1 MFLLLQDRMETRL
14 LRRPKKTMSIMFIT
28 FNWAPLNYCFPV
40 FDLLHWLTIPLPL
53 SVSLSDLND
62 LVPPT
67 PTKVSVYLCIAYR
80 ADASTLEHSTYS
92 PPPPPTSRFTSVSLW
107 ATTVMPP
114 LLTASFITDE
124 SKIIY

>member
-92 PPPPPTSRFTSVSLW
+92 PPPPPHLRHALLASVFEPQQLCRLYLRQVSLL
-107 ATTVMPP
+107 M
-114 LLTASFITDE
+114 SQ
-124 SKIIY
+124 K